1 MRSNGKGIY
10 ERDIDYI
17 SYTELGKLKY
27 DYRVTL
33 KNGKEIK
40 LKRKVGKKLKEQIK
54 WNQDIKLMVTKFI
67 IMRWKK

>member
-10 ERDIDYI
+10 ERDIDTI

-27 DYRVTL
+27 DYRATL

-40 LKRKVGKKLKEQIK
+40 LKRKIGKMLMNLSKEEE
-54 WNQDIKLMVTKFI
+54 DE
-67 IMRWKK
+67 